1 MKAVAGITTLPK
13 QYFLREHPE
22 CRATNDFSSG
32 GRRVEQKPKQ
42 VSQPG
47 AIGYIPPHY
56 VEKSKSVHS
65 NFFRFISSLLTSYYG
80 SKAKEVLEAVAGG
93 IPLGG
98 YP

>member
-1 MKAVAGITTLPK
+1 
-13 QYFLREHPE
+13 
-22 CRATNDFSSG
+22 
-32 GRRVEQKPKQ
+32 VEQKPKQ

-80 SKAKEVLEAVAGG
+80 SKAKEVLIRLLEEYRWGAIIFWQIDRNNKVRTST
-93 IPLGG
+93 IPKTDTISRENRHRQ
-98 YP
+98 